1 MNFTAEEMR
10 RWVVPLVDAVA
21 ETTPVLLE
29 GAPDAFMSEVA
40 RRFAPPEL
48 DDEETP

>member
-1 MNFTAEEMR
+1 MGRAAGR
-10 RWVVPLVDAVA
+10 CGGRDD
-21 ETTPVLLE
+21 PVLLE